1 MSHANLCICAIYKYN
16 KYEVLIAYAKVQFF
30 IFVFC
35 TLFCFFSLMLNINQ
49 IIWLISNFHLIFDL
63 IMWDD
68 LSEWVCILCADL
80 TWSANLLISWFADQ
94 LICWSAD
101 LTDYLIF
108 ILLNIFALLAIL
120 EDFFWNF
127 IFFNGSANLL
137 IRNFYLIFDLTL
149 QDDLTEWVIILCAE
163 LTWSANL
170 LIWGYADL
178 LISWFLFYFVIIV
191 STKRILSSILSKLLY
206 LLNMKFELYTTIKSY
221 RYCQNFSDALYYVR
235 GISTYKDI
243 WVCV

>member
-1 MSHANLCICAIYKYN
+1 MTWPCEMTLLNEYVYC
-16 KYEVLIAYAKVQFF
+16 VL
-30 IFVFC
+30 
-35 TLFCFFSLMLNINQ
+35 TSP
-49 IIWLISNFHLIFDL
+49 
-63 IMWDD
+63 
-68 LSEWVCILCADL
+68 
-80 TWSANLLISWFADQ
+80 DQ

-101 LTDYLIF
+101 LLISWSYWSVDF
-108 ILLNIFALLAIL
+108 YSVEHFCIVGNFRR
-120 EDFFWNF
+120 FFWNF

-149 QDDLTEWVIILCAE
+149 QDDLTEWVIILCAD
-163 LTWSANL
+163 LTWSAYL

-206 LLNMKFELYTTIKSY
+206 LLNMKFELYTPIKSY
-221 RYCQNFSDALYYVR
+221 RYYQNFSDAPYYVR

-243 WVCV
+243 WVCVCVYLCTSLE